1 MIRLTAVISLED
13 DRRQAL
19 THESA
24 ARSLTLGR
32 DESADFQLPVSTI
45 SRQHA
50 RIYETDGVY
59 VIEDLG
65 STHGTVVNGR
75 RIDTA
80 EKVILH
86 NGDIIELT
94 RAKITC
100 AIETDKLVAPAPHE
114 ATQAIAERAIQG
126 ILGRLA
132 DGEGDGPYFRVLVG
146 PGEGGRLNLD
156 PPLTEWAVG
165 RADDCELMLDDPNV
179 SRRHA
184 LVKKDWH
191 GFTIEDLGSRN
202 GVVVRNVRIEKPR
215 RLKDRDEVVVG
226 PVKLLFIDPN
236 ADLMASLKD
245 VPGFGFDEIEEME
258 AEESHF
264 EAPGGASGESQNEPE
279 EGTPSEEPG
288 EPDGDDMGMM
298 PPMGE
303 DDEEPDSELAVEAPE
318 GVAEA
323 EDDVLPNIDEI
334 DPDLLDKE
342 GRTRTE
348 WIVFAGVGVLIVV
361 SILVLVILLT

>member
-1 MIRLTAVISLED
+1 M
-13 DRRQAL
+13 
-19 THESA
+19 
-24 ARSLTLGR
+24 
-32 DESADFQLPVSTI
+32 STI

-75 RIDTA
+75 KIDSA
-80 EKVILH
+80 EKVILYD
-86 NGDIIELT
+86 GDIIELT

-100 AIETDKLVAPAPHE
+100 AIENDKLVAPAPHE

-132 DGEGDGPYFRVLVG
+132 EGEGDGPYFRILAG
-146 PGEGGRLNLD
+146 PGEGGRLNLE
-156 PPLTEWAVG
+156 PPLSEWAVG
-165 RADDCELMLDDPNV
+165 RAEECELMLDDPNV

-202 GVVVRNVRIEKPR
+202 GVVVRNVRIDKPR
-215 RLKDRDEVVVG
+215 RLKDRDEVIVG

-245 VPGFGFDEIEEME
+245 VPGFGFDEVEDSES
-258 AEESHF
+258 EESHF
-264 EAPGGASGESQNEPE
+264 EAPEGQHSAGAGDEPAEGEAQVS
-279 EGTPSEEPG
+279 
-288 EPDGDDMGMM
+288 EPDEDLAMM
-298 PPMGE
+298 PPIG
-303 DDEEPDSELAVEAPE
+303 DEEDEASD
-318 GVAEA
+318 GVAPQSLDAVDADE
-323 EDDVLPNIDEI
+323 VLPNIDEI
-334 DPDLLDKE
+334 DPDLLDGE

-348 WIVFAGVGVLIVV
+348 WVVFAGVGVLIVV
-361 SILVLVILLT
+361 SVIVLVVLLT